1 MPLQLYDKEQILD
14 ACLAVFAY
22 YGYENSSTAMLA
34 EAAGVSKALIFHHF
48 NSKKELYLALLD
60 RCVEGTKRQL
70 NVTALLEYQDFFAA
84 REKLSL
90 MKYAFNKENAD
101 IYKVLKEAYLMTP
114 AELKAEMEKRSD
126 AFLIE
131 RNKLWEQLFEKV
143 PLREGVGRKQAFEL
157 VMLTLDYF
165 DQKFLAEMTAGDE
178 LDETTVQKFL
188 AERNSFLAMIR
199 YGIEKQEDVGDDE
212 SG

>member
-1 MPLQLYDKEQILD
+1 M
-14 ACLAVFAY
+14 VFCQGEIQRERA
-22 YGYENSSTAMLA
+22 GILA

-60 RCVEGTKRQL
+60 RCVEETKRQL

-131 RNKLWEQLFEKV
+131 RNKLWEELFEKV
-143 PLREGVGRKQAFEL
+143 PLREGVGRGQAFEL

-165 DQKFLAEMTAGDE
+165 DQKFLAEMTADNE
-178 LDETTVQKFL
+178 LDETTVHNFL

-199 YGIEKQEDVGDDE
+199 YGIEKQEDVGE
-212 SG
+212 

>member
-1 MPLQLYDKEQILD
+1 M
-14 ACLAVFAY
+14 VFCQGEIQRERA
-22 YGYENSSTAMLA
+22 GILA

-60 RCVEGTKRQL
+60 RCVEETKRQL
-70 NVTALLEYQDFFAA
+70 NVTALLEYQDFFDA
-84 REKLSL
+84 REKFSL

-131 RNKLWEQLFEKV
+131 RNQLWEQLFEKV
-143 PLREGVGRKQAFEL
+143 PLREGVGRGQAFEL

-178 LDETTVQKFL
+178 LNETTVQKFL
-188 AERNSFLAMIR
+188 EERNSFLAMIR
-199 YGIEKQEDVGDDE
+199 YAIEKQEDNGDDE

>member
-1 MPLQLYDKEQILD
+1 M
-14 ACLAVFAY
+14 VFCQ
-22 YGYENSSTAMLA
+22 GEIQRERVGILA

-60 RCVEGTKRQL
+60 RCVEETKRQL
-70 NVTALLEYQDFFAA
+70 NVTALLEYQDFFDA
-84 REKLSL
+84 REKFSL

-131 RNKLWEQLFEKV
+131 RNKLWEELFEKV
-143 PLREGVGRKQAFEL
+143 PLREGVGRGQAFEL